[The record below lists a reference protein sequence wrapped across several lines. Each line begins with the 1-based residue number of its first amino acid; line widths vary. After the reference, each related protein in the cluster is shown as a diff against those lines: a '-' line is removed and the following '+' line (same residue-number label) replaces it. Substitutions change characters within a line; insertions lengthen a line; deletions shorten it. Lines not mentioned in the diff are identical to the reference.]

1 MTSRAIVKTRTERE
15 CTLMPR
21 GVPVVGA
28 WGNASIR
35 ILNDIP
41 RIYCRRRCVFVLVR
55 TPASCLVF
63 RMRMK
68 VFSMTRVDSN
78 GE

>member
-1 MTSRAIVKTRTERE
+1 MTSGAIVKTRTERE

-28 WGNASIR
+28 WGNASIG

-63 RMRMK
+63 RMWMK